1 MTADLEKF
9 KSEYE
14 SSMALD
20 VIDAGMRTTVVQS
33 LTDIL
38 RSKTQPVKTVDVTL
52 ALTCVRILSRG
63 KASINVSSSSV
74 YSVSEACMFQS
85 KLEYLVLCQCASA
98 VAYTLCSLLL
108 PVLSFVSY
116 EPPLFT

>member
-38 RSKTQPVKTVDVTL
+38 RNKSQPVKTVDVTL

-74 YSVSEACMFQS
+74 YSVS
-85 KLEYLVLCQCASA
+85 
-98 VAYTLCSLLL
+98 
-108 PVLSFVSY
+108 
-116 EPPLFT
+116 

>member
-9 KSEYE
+9 KSQYE

-20 VIDAGMRTTVVQS
+20 VIDAGMRTTVLQS

-38 RSKTQPVKTVDVTL
+38 RNKTQPVKTVDATL

-63 KASINVSSSSV
+63 KASINVSRSS
-74 YSVSEACMFQS
+74 C
-85 KLEYLVLCQCASA
+85 LQC
-98 VAYTLCSLLL
+98 
-108 PVLSFVSY
+108 
-116 EPPLFT
+116 

>member
-20 VIDAGMRTTVVQS
+20 VSDAGMRTTVVQS

-38 RSKTQPVKTVDVTL
+38 RSKTQPVKTVDVAL
-52 ALTCVRILSRG
+52 A
-63 KASINVSSSSV
+63 
-74 YSVSEACMFQS
+74 
-85 KLEYLVLCQCASA
+85 
-98 VAYTLCSLLL
+98 
-108 PVLSFVSY
+108 
-116 EPPLFT
+116 